1 MKIGIYAG
9 YWSTNI
15 GNSYFQ
21 LGCKYLIKQA
31 FPNATTFFIAD
42 EAGYIDPNAG
52 NPTNSYNSIL
62 NINMDIAIIL
72 GPFIRPEVAKIAIP
86 TLLELRK
93 KGIKILALGVG
104 MMDYT
109 PSTINYASEI
119 LKEVSPDIFMTRDRE
134 TYNAFNNSCKC
145 AYDGIDLGFFS
156 SDVYGEA
163 PGLEGD
169 YVTFN
174 FDQIPEPLVIEGQS
188 GQYKFE
194 FEGKD
199 YSLIFNKRRKSL
211 SEKGFLFQTMDS
223 LILKQS
229 YNNNF
234 AGKKIIR
241 TDHRYNPVILK
252 RIYRYPNTI
261 ASDIPEPYWAA
272 YKNTKLTISNRV
284 HACVATLSF
293 GNPAWLF
300 TKSPRSYLLDRV
312 GVTDIR
318 KGPVSIPIDYLA
330 EEKARMVE
338 FIKTHIS

>member
-21 LGCKYLIKQA
+21 RGCKYLIEQA
-31 FPNATTFFIAD
+31 LPNATTFFIAD
-42 EAGYIDPNAG
+42 EAGYIKPNQG
-52 NPTNSYNSIL
+52 NPINSYNSIL
-62 NINMDIAIIL
+62 NIDMDIAIIL

-86 TLLELRK
+86 TLLQLK
-93 KGIKILALGVG
+93 KKNVKIVALGVG
-104 MMDYT
+104 MMDYK
-109 PSTINYASEI
+109 STTIQYASEV
-119 LKEVSPDIFMTRDRE
+119 LKEISPDIFMTRDRE
-134 TYNAFNNSCKC
+134 TFNAFRTSCKY

-156 SDVYGEA
+156 SDVYGNA
-163 PGLEGD
+163 PGLNGD

-174 FDQIPEPLVIEGQS
+174 FDQLPEPLIIEGA
-188 GQYKFE
+188 GGDYPFE
-194 FEGKD
+194 FNGKS
-199 YSLIFNKRRKSL
+199 YSLSFNKQRKSL
-211 SEKGFLFQTMDS
+211 SEKGFIFQTIDS
-223 LILKQS
+223 LLLNQS
-229 YNNNF
+229 YNKEF
-234 AGKKIIR
+234 AGNEIIR

-318 KGPVSIPIDYLA
+318 KGPVSVSLDYLK
-330 EEKARMVE
+330 EEKVNMIE
-338 FIKTHIS
+338 FIKNHIS